1 MSTITSN
8 AKQIVLIDA
17 RGPRYSAAITTT
29 VLALALIT
37 ESNYLIGF
45 QFAVFLSA
53 VIFGLRRSIY
63 GLIYRNLIQPRLS
76 GPVPS
81 ENEAAPRFAQLIG
94 ALFAF
99 VALLG
104 GVTGNTG
111 VFLVATS
118 FALGAAFLNAAFG
131 FCLGCQVYLRLVRV
145 RARFS
150 KKVSVN
156 QVNFN

>member
-1 MSTITSN
+1 VSNPTIYKKTP
-8 AKQIVLIDA
+8 VFIDA

-53 VIFGLRRSIY
+53 VLFGLRRSIY
-63 GLIYRNLIQPRLS
+63 GFVYRNLIQPRLS
-76 GPVPS
+76 GPIPS

-104 GVTGNTG
+104 GVNGNTE
-111 VFLVATS
+111 VFLTATS
-118 FALGAAFLNAAFG
+118 FALVAAFLNAAFG
-131 FCLGCQVYLRLVRV
+131 FCLGCQMYLLLIRV
-145 RARFS
+145 RS
-150 KKVSVN
+150 KVFCA
-156 QVNFN
+156 FNLR

>member
-1 MSTITSN
+1 MSTINQSN
-8 AKQIVLIDA
+8 KHVVLIDA
-17 RGPRYSAAITTT
+17 RGPRYSAAITSI

-37 ESNYLIGF
+37 ESSYVIGF

-53 VIFGLRRSIY
+53 VLFGLRRSIY
-63 GLIYRNLIQPRLS
+63 GFVYRNLIQPRLS

-81 ENEAAPRFAQLIG
+81 EDQRAPRFAQLIG

-104 GVTGNTG
+104 GVTGNSA
-111 VFLVATS
+111 VFLIATS

-131 FCLGCQVYLRLVRV
+131 FCLGCQIYLILVRLTK
-145 RARFS
+145 RS
-150 KKVSVN
+150 
-156 QVNFN
+156 

>member
-1 MSTITSN
+1 M
-8 AKQIVLIDA
+8 VLIDA
-17 RGPRYSAAITTT
+17 RGPRYSAAITSF

-37 ESNYLIGF
+37 ESSYVIGF

-53 VIFGLRRSIY
+53 VLFGLRRSIY
-63 GLIYRNLIQPRLS
+63 GFIYRNLIQPRLS

-81 ENEAAPRFAQLIG
+81 EDQRAPRFAQLIG

-104 GVTGNTG
+104 GVTGNSA
-111 VFLVATS
+111 VFLIATS

-131 FCLGCQVYLRLVRV
+131 FCLGCQIYLILVRLTK
-145 RARFS
+145 RS
-150 KKVSVN
+150 
-156 QVNFN
+156 

>member
-1 MSTITSN
+1 MLTINQSN
-8 AKQIVLIDA
+8 KPVVLIDA
-17 RGPRYSAAITTT
+17 RGPRYSAGITSV

-37 ESNYLIGF
+37 ESSYVIGF

-53 VIFGLRRSIY
+53 VLFGLRRSIY
-63 GLIYRNLIQPRLS
+63 GFIYRNLIQPRLS

-81 ENEAAPRFAQLIG
+81 EDQRAPRFAQFIG

-104 GVTGNTG
+104 GVTGNSA
-111 VFLVATS
+111 VFLIATS

-131 FCLGCQVYLRLVRV
+131 FCLGCQIYLILVRLTK
-145 RARFS
+145 RS
-150 KKVSVN
+150 
-156 QVNFN
+156 

>member
-1 MSTITSN
+1 VSTITSN
-8 AKQIVLIDA
+8 SKQVVLIDA

-29 VLALALIT
+29 VLTLALIT

-94 ALFAF
+94 AFFAF

-111 VFLVATS
+111 VFLLATS

-131 FCLGCQVYLRLVRV
+131 FCLGCQAYLRLVRV

-150 KKVSVN
+150 K
-156 QVNFN
+156 

>member
-1 MSTITSN
+1 MSN
-8 AKQIVLIDA
+8 VIVKEKSPVFIDA
-17 RGPRYSAAITTT
+17 RGPRFSAAITTT

-53 VIFGLRRSIY
+53 VLFGLRKSIY
-63 GLIYRNLIQPRLS
+63 GFIYRGLIQPRLK

-81 ENEAAPRFAQLIG
+81 EDQRAPRFAQFIG

-104 GVTGNTG
+104 GVTGNSS
-111 VFLVATS
+111 VFLIATS

-131 FCLGCQVYLRLVRV
+131 FCLGCQMYLILVRLFK
-145 RARFS
+145 RS
-150 KKVSVN
+150 
-156 QVNFN
+156 

>member
-1 MSTITSN
+1 VSN
-8 AKQIVLIDA
+8 LTVNEKTPVFIDA

-63 GLIYRNLIQPRLS
+63 GFIYRNLIQPRLS
-76 GPVPS
+76 GPVPI

-99 VALLG
+99 VALIG
-104 GVTGNTG
+104 GVSGNTG

-131 FCLGCQVYLRLVRV
+131 FCLGCQVYLRQVRV

-150 KKVSVN
+150 RKAGLN
-156 QVNFN
+156 

>member
-8 AKQIVLIDA
+8 TKQVVLIDA

-63 GLIYRNLIQPRLS
+63 GLIYRNLIQPQLS

-111 VFLVATS
+111 VFLIATS

-131 FCLGCQVYLRLVRV
+131 FCLGCQVYLRVVRV

-156 QVNFN
+156 

>member
-1 MSTITSN
+1 MSTINQSN
-8 AKQIVLIDA
+8 KPVVLIDA
-17 RGPRYSAAITTT
+17 RGPRYSAAITSV

-37 ESNYLIGF
+37 ESSYVIGF

-53 VIFGLRRSIY
+53 VLFGLRRSIY
-63 GLIYRNLIQPRLS
+63 GFIYRGLIQPRLS

-81 ENEAAPRFAQLIG
+81 EDQRAPRFAQLIG

-104 GVTGNTG
+104 GVIGNSA
-111 VFLVATS
+111 VFLIATS

-131 FCLGCQVYLRLVRV
+131 FCLGCQIYLILVRLTK
-145 RARFS
+145 RS
-150 KKVSVN
+150 QGLIN
-156 QVNFN
+156 